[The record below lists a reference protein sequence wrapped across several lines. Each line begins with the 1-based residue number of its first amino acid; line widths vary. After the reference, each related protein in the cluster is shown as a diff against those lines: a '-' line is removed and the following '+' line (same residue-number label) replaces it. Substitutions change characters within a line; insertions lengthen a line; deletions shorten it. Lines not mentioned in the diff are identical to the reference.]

1 MYDVSGSN
9 LPVFSS
15 RLDVH
20 FLQYPETATFL
31 TDAER
36 SWLLE
41 TIKQD
46 SAAGSKQFK
55 NEFIV
60 QAIRDPKAYLFVSI
74 FLL

>member
-9 LPVFSS
+9 LRVFSS

-20 FLQYPETATFL
+20 FLQYPENATFL

-46 SAAGSKQFK
+46 SAAGSKKFK
-55 NEFIV
+55 REFIV

>member
-1 MYDVSGSN
+1 MVPTSE
-9 LPVFSS
+9 SS
-15 RLDVH
+15 EAALT
-20 FLQYPETATFL
+20 FTYLQYPENATFL

-46 SAAGSKQFK
+46 SAAGSKKFK
-55 NEFIV
+55 REFII
-60 QAIRDPKAYLFVSI
+60 QAIRDPKAYLYVSI